1 MTARRECRTVRAF
14 SFAESRR
21 SGLKKPASSA
31 SASTVSLG
39 AATINLAQGEAT
51 VSLPL
56 VLGDFGPRYPSHD
69 NRRPIVALETQLPL
83 AGTKKTGL
91 SAAGL

>member
-1 MTARRECRTVRAF
+1 
-14 SFAESRR
+14 
-21 SGLKKPASSA
+21 
-31 SASTVSLG
+31 
-39 AATINLAQGEAT
+39 
-51 VSLPL
+51 L

-83 AGTKKTGL
+83 AGTKKTGM